1 MPLMIVPIAAEPLDE
16 FASDPVLSVACVLL
30 IVVSIAWII
39 VARSVSRNL
48 RRDDRQSQQS
58 GQRAARDVWKA
69 PPP

>member
-39 VARSVSRNL
+39 VARSISRNL
-48 RRDDRQSQQS
+48 RRNDRLSQQS
-58 GQRAARDVWKA
+58 GQRAPRDVWKT